1 MNSGANPSLEIK
13 AFVVGSLYTN
23 CYVAHDKS
31 SGKGILI
38 DPGAYEPDILDHI
51 RDNGIDVEF
60 TLNTHGH
67 WDHVLGDADFGFPV
81 LIHELDGPC
90 LADPEVGKFFSSGK
104 VVKPEMISRFLLD
117 GDIIELGGLSMTVL
131 HTPGHTPGSISLRCG
146 DVLFSGDTL
155 FCEGIGRTDLPGGD
169 PEAMLISVRDKLFK
183 LPDDVRVLPGHG
195 PETTI
200 GHEKQNNPYFG
211 NM

>member
-1 MNSGANPSLEIK
+1 MNSGPSPNLDVKTFI
-13 AFVVGSLYTN
+13 VGSLYTN
-23 CYVAHDKS
+23 CYVAHDRV

-38 DPGAYEPDILDHI
+38 DPGYYDPDIADHI
-51 RDNGIDVEF
+51 RDSGIDVEF
-60 TLNTHGH
+60 TLNTHCH
-67 WDHVLGDADFGFPV
+67 LDHVLGDTEFGFPV
-81 LIHELDGPC
+81 LIHELDGPG
-90 LADPEVGKFFSSGK
+90 LIGSQRSMIFPARD
-104 VVKPEMISRFLLD
+104 VVRPEMVSRFLSD
-117 GDIIELGGLSMTVL
+117 GDIVKLGELSMTVL

-200 GHEKQNNPYFG
+200 GYEKRNNPFFSDV
-211 NM
+211 